1 MTRILLV
8 TESAFPAP
16 DGTSGTLKA
25 LVDRLVD
32 TGREVRVV
40 APAPGLRDYRGAT
53 VVRVSP
59 LAATGGQV
67 RAAVDAFSPDVVMAV
82 DPTPGPGG
90 LGRKAL
96 SQARRTGV
104 PTVVLQ
110 RGAVPTGTSALWR
123 TQVADRADLLLA
135 TSQWLRGRLA
145 TAGVAADVWEPGV
158 DARAF
163 TPALRD
169 EWLHRHWSRASSRP
183 EPLVVVGYA
192 GALRKRHGVRR
203 LAALAD
209 VPGVRPVLL
218 GDGQQREWLTQRLPQ
233 AKITGALGTG
243 DLAVALASLDVLVH
257 PGEEEGC
264 CHVLRAAAAS
274 GVPVVAPRAGGA
286 PEVVRHLETGLL
298 HAAGSTRDLARA
310 VGALAG
316 DSRRALMGARARELA
331 EQRPWTL
338 AIDEM
343 VERLEQQVRVPSL
356 TSR

>member
-8 TESAFPAP
+8 TESAFPAV
-16 DGTSGTLKA
+16 DGTSGTLKT

-32 TGREVRVV
+32 TGREVRLV
-40 APAPGLRDYRGAT
+40 APAPGLRDYRGAG

-104 PTVVLQ
+104 LTVVLQ
-110 RGAVPTGTSALWR
+110 RGAVPTATSALWR
-123 TQVADRADLLLA
+123 TQVADRADLLLV
-135 TSQWLRGRLA
+135 TSRWLRARLA
-145 TAGVAADVWEPGV
+145 AAGVAADVWEPGV

-218 GDGQQREWLTQRLPQ
+218 GDGQQREWLAQRLPQ

-298 HAAGSTRDLARA
+298 HAAGSTHDLARA

-316 DSRRALMGARARELA
+316 DSRRALMGTRARELA

-338 AIDEM
+338 ALDEL
-343 VERLEQQVRVPSL
+343 VQRIERQVRVPSL

>member
-1 MTRILLV
+1 MA
-8 TESAFPAP
+8 S
-16 DGTSGTLKA
+16 
-25 LVDRLVD
+25 VD
-32 TGREVRVV
+32 TVREVRVV
-40 APAPGLRDYRGAT
+40 APAPGLRDYRGAE

-67 RAAVDAFSPDVVMAV
+67 RAAVDSFSPDVVLAV
-82 DPTPGPGG
+82 DPFPGPGG

-96 SQARRTGV
+96 SQAGRTGV
-104 PTVVLQ
+104 RTVVLQ
-110 RGAVPTGTSALWR
+110 RSAVPTAAWALWR
-123 TQVADRADLLLA
+123 SRVADRADLLLT
-135 TSQWLRGRLA
+135 TSRWLQTRFA
-145 TAGVAADVWEPGV
+145 AGGVRAEVWSPGV
-158 DARAF
+158 DSCAF

-169 EWLHRHWSRASSRP
+169 DWLHRHWSRASSRP

-192 GALRKRHGVRR
+192 GELRKRHGVRR

-218 GDGQQREWLTQRLPQ
+218 GDGQQREWLAQRLPQ

-298 HAAGSTRDLARA
+298 HAPGSGSDLRRA
-310 VGALAG
+310 VASLVA
-316 DSRRALMGARARELA
+316 DSRRAPMGARARALA
-331 EQRPWTL
+331 EQRSWTL
-338 AIDEM
+338 AVDEL
-343 VERLEQQVRVPSL
+343 VERVGRQVRVPSFA
-356 TSR
+356 SG